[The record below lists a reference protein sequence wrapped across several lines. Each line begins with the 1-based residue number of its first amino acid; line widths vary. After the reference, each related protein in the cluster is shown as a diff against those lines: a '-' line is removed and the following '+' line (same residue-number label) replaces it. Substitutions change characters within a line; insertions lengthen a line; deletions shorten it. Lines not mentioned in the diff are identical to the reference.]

1 MFGPGFVWLCKNLD
15 KRGLVNI
22 FCTYNAGSPYPT
34 AYSRRQSVDMAT
46 HEPEPPRQN
55 NYAGF
60 MGEFSRNQKT
70 MAPGAIDIQPI
81 LCVNTWEHVWLMD
94 YGVGGKEEYLER
106 WWDTINWEIVV
117 DNYNAVPV
125 RNQTQPQA
133 NLHRSMSVF

>member
-1 MFGPGFVWLCKNLD
+1 
-15 KRGLVNI
+15 
-22 FCTYNAGSPYPT
+22 
-34 AYSRRQSVDMAT
+34 
-46 HEPEPPRQN
+46 
-55 NYAGF
+55 

-94 YGVGGKEEYLER
+94 YGIGGKEEYLEH
-106 WWDTINWEIVV
+106 WWDAINWEIVV